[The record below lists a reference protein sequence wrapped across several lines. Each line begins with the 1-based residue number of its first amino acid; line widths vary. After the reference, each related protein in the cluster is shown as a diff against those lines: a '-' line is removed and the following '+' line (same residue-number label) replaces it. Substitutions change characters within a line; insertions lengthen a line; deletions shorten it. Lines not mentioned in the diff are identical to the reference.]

1 MKTTLELPDALFIAA
16 KKRAAE
22 ERRSFRDLMT
32 SALRAELR
40 RPRARTPARVKWVT
54 VSGGLPQ
61 GVDVADREAMHEA
74 LRRRS

>member
-1 MKTTLELPDALFIAA
+1 MKTTLELPEALFIAA

-22 ERRSFRDLMT
+22 ERRSLRDLVT
-32 SALRAELR
+32 SGLRSELR
-40 RPRARTPARVKWVT
+40 RPRARTSARIKWIT

-61 GVDVADREAMHEA
+61 GVDVADRTAMHDA